1 MVALDGMVS
10 RNCKPC
16 PFVLWEKPSGSCP
29 IIATLET
36 DRSALTAITTVSP
49 GWTSVPLLGDTICNK
64 LLWAKQGKAP
74 RAKMIDIA
82 LLVIRILLR

>member
-1 MVALDGMVS
+1 MVILDGMVS

-16 PFVLWEKPSGSCP
+16 PFVLWEKPSGSHP

-36 DRSALTAITTVSP
+36 DGAAITAITTVSP
-49 GWTSVPLLGDTICNK
+49 GWTTVPLLGEAIRNE
-64 LLWAKQGKAP
+64 LLWAKQGRTP